1 MKKIDIDKA
10 LVNAGLDSKKS
21 NKQTLIVMAL
31 LLVIKTSYTYAAQT
45 NSDFTLNDGV
55 ADSPTVIMVDADSK
69 QLILQKLDAGAATL
83 FNDEGSIC
91 LLPSNDTD
99 DHVCFVTTADQ
110 PALMWSGIN
119 AIEPGIQVSVNGK
132 LQYRNAAGSWSD
144 FDSLN
149 GGAASISDG
158 GLTPAKTAL
167 ADGSIIVGNGSVGA
181 AVVMSGDIAISN
193 TGVTSIAGEVVVDAD
208 ISSTANIAGSKINP
222 DFGSQAVTTT
232 GSISGGAI
240 SGAAVTATGLVSAD
254 ANLSVKNGDSSAG
267 QISLF
272 EDSDDGGSNIT
283 LQAPALAADVTL
295 TLPVDDGDS
304 GQVLQT
310 DGSGV
315 LSWTAPGVVFASG
328 VLASFGYHTS
338 GGCDS
343 SEKFIQYATVDS
355 TAYGLC
361 VEKSERS
368 AQAWGDANAICL
380 GLGKRLPDYSE
391 WRKACDGKTSGVAGT
406 TDSDFLQMTGNWEWA
421 SSRPSVGAN
430 GSNDGVGSVVA
441 GGSSCGSVAWY
452 WVRRNDGHESSGV
465 FRCVR

>member
-181 AVVMSGDIAISN
+181 AVAMSGDIAISN

-222 DFGSQAVTTT
+222 DFGSQAVATT
-232 GSISGGAI
+232 GDISGGAI
-240 SGAAVTATGLVSAD
+240 SGAAVTATGDVTV
-254 ANLSVKNGDSSAG
+254 ANAKSVKLSEL
-267 QISLF
+267 SL
-272 EDSDDGGSNIT
+272 SGTNTVS
-283 LQAPALAADVTL
+283 LKAPDAVTADVTL
-295 TLPVDDGDS
+295 TLPDGAGTN
-304 GQVLQT
+304 GQILQT

-315 LSWTAPGVVFASG
+315 LSWTAPGVVFATG

-338 GGCDS
+338 GGCES
-343 SEKFIQYATVDS
+343 TEKFIQYATVDS

-430 GSNDGVGSVVA
+430 GSNDGAGSVVA
-441 GGSSCGSVAWY
+441 GESSCASVYWN
-452 WVRRNDGHESSGV
+452 WVRNDDGVERSNV